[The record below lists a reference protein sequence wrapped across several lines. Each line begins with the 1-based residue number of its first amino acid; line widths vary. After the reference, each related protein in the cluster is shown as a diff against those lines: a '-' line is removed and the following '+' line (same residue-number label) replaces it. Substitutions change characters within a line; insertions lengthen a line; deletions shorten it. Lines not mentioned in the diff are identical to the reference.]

1 MEKRTDED
9 VIRIRV
15 LPEEV
20 NEVAEWAGLMLGE
33 LVGHDDSTN
42 GEPVAFRDPERA
54 AELMELLMLCSE
66 EGADA
71 SAALEPIVSK
81 LELVSAEQAPDSS
94 SFLSDFSAFST
105 PPPFDSAYSPYASEV
120 EACSEKM
127 PIYRD
132 EQEREE
138 VLMAVRYGAS
148 ALLDLAR
155 SHGMNVPD
163 RLR

>member
-1 MEKRTDED
+1 MEKRTNED

-33 LVGHDDSTN
+33 LVGHDHSEN
-42 GEPVAFRDPERA
+42 GEPIAFRDPERA

-71 SAALEPIVSK
+71 SAALEPVVSK
-81 LELVSAEQAPDSS
+81 LELVSAEQSPASA
-94 SFLSDFSAFST
+94 SFSSDFSAFST
-105 PPPFDSAYSPYASEV
+105 PSPFESSYSPYASEV
-120 EACSEKM
+120 E
-127 PIYRD
+127 
-132 EQEREE
+132 QQREE
-138 VLMAVRYGAS
+138 VLMAVRYGAA